1 MRFRLANRSKTLH
14 RRRALPPLVSLG
26 ASKSCSPT
34 VCSTLLG
41 IHHLKIHMMMA
52 QLLLNMVIAHRTK
65 HYYFQLIAHIIL
77 SVAYEGLDQRSMVNA
92 SMRS

>member
-1 MRFRLANRSKTLH
+1 
-14 RRRALPPLVSLG
+14 
-26 ASKSCSPT
+26 
-34 VCSTLLG
+34 
-41 IHHLKIHMMMA
+41 MMA